1 MRSLFRSLFALPA
14 LCIVLFTTLGPQPAS
29 AQSGEESAV
38 AQAVEA
44 LRKAMF
50 ARDPKQFEVLISER
64 VSYGHSAGRI
74 ENKKQFIDAA
84 LANKSVMKSLTFTDQ
99 TIQVTGDHAIVRNTY
114 NGVSELD
121 GKTNNTVIGVL
132 MVWAKEGGTWRLY
145 ARQAY
150 RL

>member
-1 MRSLFRSLFALPA
+1 MQKTLLSLLTVFMA
-14 LCIVLFTTLGPQPAS
+14 LFTWMQPAS
-29 AQSGEESAV
+29 AQSGEEAV
-38 AQAVEA
+38 AQSVEN

-50 ARDPKQFEVLISER
+50 ARDAKQFEALISEN

-74 ENKKQFIDAA
+74 ENKKEFIAAA

-99 TIQVTGDHAIVRNTY
+99 TVKVTGNHAVVRNTY

-121 GKTNNTVIGVL
+121 GKTNNTKIGVL
-132 MVWAKEGGTWRLY
+132 LVWAKEGDTWRLY

>member
-1 MRSLFRSLFALPA
+1 MRNTLFSLAFAFL
-14 LCIVLFTTLGPQPAS
+14 TLIGGIQTVA
-29 AQSGEESAV
+29 AQSADEATV
-38 AQAVEA
+38 AQAVEN

-50 ARDPKQFEVLISER
+50 ERNVKQFEALISEN

-74 ENKKQFIDAA
+74 ENKQEFIKAA
-84 LANKSVMKSLTFTDQ
+84 LANKAVMKSLAFTDQ
-99 TIQVTGDHAIVRNTY
+99 TVKITGSHAVVRNTY

-121 GKTNNTVIGVL
+121 GKTNTTKIGVL
-132 MVWAKEGGTWRLY
+132 LVWAKEDGTWRLY